1 MLVEALAAMVLV
13 TDPQGGRD
21 EWTFAADAGGADVY
35 VRVGEDIG
43 SPERGSQLR
52 KAWLL
57 FNMKTDLPADGDFPT
72 QSMATEILTDCD
84 GERYGVFVVV
94 QYSELFASGE
104 SEAQRQAPGQWR
116 AVRANTPEKAAID
129 LICNSHWPVQYD
141 AAPAGFP
148 SPRGIEVS
156 PLNP

>member
-1 MLVEALAAMVLV
+1 MFVEALALLILMV
-13 TDPQGGRD
+13 DPQTRRD
-21 EWTFAADAGGADVY
+21 EWMFAADAGGADVY

-43 SPERGSQLR
+43 SPERGSQRR

-57 FNMKTDLPADGDFPT
+57 FNVKTDLPADADFPT

-94 QYSELFASGE
+94 HYSELFASGE

-116 AVRANTPEKAAID
+116 EVRASTPEKAAID
-129 LICNSHWPVQYD
+129 LICNSQWPVRYD

-148 SPRGIEVS
+148 PAVAIEVS
-156 PLNP
+156 PLNE